1 MAAVFAGLTLARFPF
16 IPEVSVFKNLIVY
29 RIVAGWSATP
39 EQVEES
45 LAQAAFAPCGA
56 TQPLSLG
63 WTAPRGT
70 AHGPLIEFV
79 GGQWL
84 MKLKIE
90 QKVLPASVVKRRA
103 EERALQI
110 EQTTGRK
117 PGKKEAK
124 ELRDEATLDLL
135 PQAFTKQAAVPVWI
149 DPKRQLL
156 MVDAGSVSK
165 ADQVVT
171 LLVKSLAGL
180 VPMRVHTAES
190 PTAVMA
196 AWLLDGS
203 AAPPFTV
210 DRECELKS
218 ADEMKSVVRYARHPL
233 DTDEVRQHIEAGKLP
248 TRLALTWR
256 DRVSFVLTDAMQ
268 LKKIVLLDGV
278 MEGQGRNDKADDAFD
293 ADAAIATGELAPL
306 IADLIDALG
315 GEQAPGTAAASP
327 TRLAVAVNPPADR
340 EPVPA

>member
-1 MAAVFAGLTLARFPF
+1 M
-16 IPEVSVFKNLIVY
+16 FKNLIVY
-29 RIVAGWSATP
+29 RIAAGWSATV
-39 EQVEES
+39 EQIEES
-45 LAQAAFAPCGA
+45 LALGVFVPCGA

-70 AHGPLIEFV
+70 AHGPLIESV

-84 MKLKIE
+84 LRVRIE

-103 EERALQI
+103 EERALHI
-110 EQTTGRK
+110 EQTTGRR
-117 PGKKEAK
+117 PGKKQAK

-149 DPKRQLL
+149 DAKRQLL
-156 MVDAGSVSK
+156 MVDAGSASK

-180 VPMRVHTAES
+180 TPMLVHTAES
-190 PTAVMA
+190 PAAVMS
-196 AWLLDGS
+196 AWLLDGA

-210 DRECELKS
+210 DRDCELKS
-218 ADEMKSVVRYARHPL
+218 ADEMKSIVRYARHPL
-233 DTDEVRQHIEAGKLP
+233 DTEEVRQHIKAGKLP

-268 LKKIVLLDGV
+268 LKKITLLDGV
-278 MEGQGRNDKADDAFD
+278 MEGQGRIDQADDAFD
-293 ADAAIATGELAPL
+293 ADAAIATGEFANL
-306 IADLIDALG
+306 IADLIDVLG
-315 GEQAPGTAAASP
+315 GEQAPGLAAA
-327 TRLAVAVNPPADR
+327 VAIQPVKATADR
-340 EPVPA
+340 QPVPA

>member
-1 MAAVFAGLTLARFPF
+1 M
-16 IPEVSVFKNLIVY
+16 FKNLIVY
-29 RIVAGWSATP
+29 RIVAGWSATV
-39 EQVEES
+39 EQIEES
-45 LAQAAFAPCGA
+45 LAKAEFVPCGA

-70 AHGPLIEFV
+70 AHGPLIESV
-79 GGQWL
+79 GSQWL

-103 EERALQI
+103 EERALHI
-110 EQTTGRK
+110 EKTTGRK
-117 PGKKEAK
+117 PGKKQVK
-124 ELRDEATLDLL
+124 ELRDEAMLDLL

-149 DPKRQLL
+149 DVKRQLL

-171 LLVKSLAGL
+171 LLVKSLDGL
-180 VPMRVHTAES
+180 APMLVHTAES
-190 PTAVMA
+190 PASVMS

-233 DTDEVRQHIEAGKLP
+233 DTDEVRQHITAGKLP

-256 DRVSFVLTDAMQ
+256 DRVSFVLTEAMQ
-268 LKKIVLLDGV
+268 LKQIALLDV
-278 MEGQGRNDKADDAFD
+278 VLEGSGRNDKADDAFD

-306 IADLIDALG
+306 LADLFAALG
-315 GEQAPGTAAASP
+315 GEQAPGTAAVSP
-327 TRLAVAVNPPADR
+327 ARPADGVNAPADR
-340 EPVPA
+340 QPVPA

>member
-1 MAAVFAGLTLARFPF
+1 M
-16 IPEVSVFKNLIVY
+16 FKNLIVY
-29 RIVAGWSATP
+29 RIVSGWSATV
-39 EQVEES
+39 EQIAES
-45 LAQAAFAPCGA
+45 LAQAAFVPCGP
-56 TQPLSLG
+56 TQPSSLG

-70 AHGPLIEFV
+70 AHGPLIESV

-90 QKVLPASVVKRRA
+90 QKVLPALVVKRRA
-103 EERALQI
+103 EERALHI

-117 PGKKEAK
+117 PGKKQAK

-149 DPKRQLL
+149 DMKRQLL

-171 LLVKSLAGL
+171 LLVKSLDSLA
-180 VPMRVHTAES
+180 PMLVHTAES
-190 PTAVMA
+190 PAAVMA

-233 DTDEVRQHIEAGKLP
+233 DTVEVRQHIEAGKLP

-268 LKKIVLLDGV
+268 LKKIALLEVV

-315 GEQAPGTAAASP
+315 GEQTPGFAAAGPAGAADPVS
-327 TRLAVAVNPPADR
+327 APADR
-340 EPVPA
+340 QPVPA